1 MTPSSLTPFWR
12 WEEALTRHYLRSD
25 GGFGSA
31 PLSFLDVSGVELARA
46 IGKGPSEAGDA
57 LAAFLAIFRRQTL
70 VDALT
75 YGYSPAPPEGLRVS
89 GFFNFLVLSCHVASA
104 APDVASSGDYRHRLQ
119 EILKMDHGI
128 QTLTGLR
135 KLWERLPKWIEAKR
149 STGQGYRNVVLPNY
163 GTMRQIGYSIRIAF
177 PSRHDLGKME
187 RLFGHFASLPA
198 PTASALVSI
207 VVPELDRHNW
217 SAGFLHAF
225 KDFHAR
231 RQLGERLLAD
241 HPFWVGIL
249 SLRPAAL
256 DPGLDATF
264 EIDLITDA
272 DGQHAYSVRTDIGR
286 VIQRLAGQVQLSS
299 DQDVVNIA
307 AARGEILDLLANPH
321 PSVPASLARSF
332 AEGVL
337 PFSEIEWGTWRAER
351 VPTGA
356 TVRLLIRDDHLRKHD
371 LPSAGKDG
379 WRLLDGITHAEALR
393 VIHRLTGRPPQPE
406 PELARV
412 RLAGGIKMDK
422 VYLGRP
428 GFLPVIEA
436 AEGCAATPTAFDGSQ
451 GSVTASIDGR
461 LVRLA
466 ADGPIEGVWR
476 IAVSEGSVVQAE
488 PNLVFEPHAMEFA
501 VIDPDELASGWRP
514 DEPSLAACVPLA
526 VELADPHSTGGVTD
540 AAFADL
546 LEAVFAKGRRGWS
559 EQDIVGL
566 IAPRL
571 PTPYA
576 VWDMLQLLAD
586 SGWMEPRV
594 SRQWRARRW
603 FLRPPRLLAYSKGD
617 ALLLDGAV
625 PELTRRRIERTA
637 KEMGGTVEWRRSA
650 SGWAIPSGIVRGT
663 QPEPFAAAMQMNLR
677 RSQVEVPMP
686 GSAIQFLPTLYS
698 DNHRIVA
705 SSWNWSSKR
714 FSKGDRADVG
724 PVRLERLTTLKPNA
738 ADVYRVTS
746 GTDVKQLLD
755 GRSAAILMAH
765 RLAGKPAFRFI
776 SQQGLVERLS
786 LAGALPVQIT
796 RYLMLRNGCGPALD
810 FADPGARRYL
820 IACGAEDASMLSDW
834 LGATFD
840 LPRRTGDSR
849 QELLSS
855 LVLGRARG
863 TARSRTMAIQHR
875 EVERC

>member
-1 MTPSSLTPFWR
+1 MTLPNMTPFWR

-46 IGKGPSEAGDA
+46 IGKGPSEAGGA
-57 LAAFLAIFRRQTL
+57 LAAFLTIFRRQAL

-75 YGYSPAPPEGLRVS
+75 YGYSPSPPEGLRVP
-89 GFFNFLVLSCHVASA
+89 GFFNFLILSCHVASA

-135 KLWERLPKWIEAKR
+135 KLWERLPKWIDAKR
-149 STGQGYRNVVLPNY
+149 STGQGYRNVILPSF
-163 GTMRQIGYSIRIAF
+163 GTMRQIGYSVRIAF

-187 RLFGHFASLPA
+187 RLFGHFAELPA
-198 PTASALVSI
+198 PRASALISI
-207 VVPELDRHNW
+207 VVPELHRHNW

-225 KDFHAR
+225 RDFHAR

-241 HPFWVGIL
+241 HPFWVGIM
-249 SLRPAAL
+249 SLRPAATGS
-256 DPGLDATF
+256 GLDATF
-264 EIDLITDA
+264 EIDLTTDS
-272 DGQHAYSVRTDIGR
+272 DGQHAYSVRTDIGG

-299 DQDVVNIA
+299 DQDVVSIA
-307 AARGEILDLLANPH
+307 AARGEILDLLASLP
-321 PSVPASLARSF
+321 PSVPPSLARSF

-337 PFSEIEWGTWRAER
+337 PFSEIEWGLWRAER

-356 TVRLLIRDDHLRKHD
+356 NVRLLVRDDHLRKHD
-371 LPSAGKDG
+371 LPRAGKDG
-379 WRLLDGITHAEALR
+379 WCLLDGVTHAQALG
-393 VIHRLTGRPPQPE
+393 VIHRLTGRRPDPT

-412 RLAGGIKMDK
+412 RVAGGIRMEKA
-422 VYLGRP
+422 YLGRP

-436 AEGCAATPTAFDGSQ
+436 TEGCAARPTAFDGSQ

-476 IAVSEGSVVQAE
+476 IAVAEGGVVQAE
-488 PNLVFEPHAMEFA
+488 PNLVFEPHAREFP
-501 VIDPDELASGWRP
+501 VIEPDELANGWRP
-514 DEPSLAACVPLA
+514 DEPSLAACAPLA
-526 VELADPHSTGGVTD
+526 VELADPPSTDGATD
-540 AAFADL
+540 APLTDL

-566 IAPRL
+566 IASRL

-576 VWDMLQLLAD
+576 VWDVLQLLAD

-594 SRQWRARRW
+594 SRHWRARRW
-603 FLRPPRLLAYSKGD
+603 FLRPPRLLAYPKGD

-625 PELTRRRIERTA
+625 PELTRRRFECTA
-637 KEMGGTVEWRRSA
+637 KEMGGAVEWRRSA
-650 SGWAIPSGIVRGT
+650 GGWAIPSGIVRGT
-663 QPEPFAAAMQMNLR
+663 QPEAFAAAMRMDLR
-677 RSQVEVPMP
+677 RAAVEVPLQ
-686 GSAIQFLPTLYS
+686 GSAIQFRPTLYS
-698 DNHRIVA
+698 ENHRIVA
-705 SSWNWSSKR
+705 SSWNWSSGR
-714 FSKGDRADVG
+714 FSKGHRAEAG
-724 PVRLERLTTLKPNA
+724 AVRLERLTTLKPNA

-746 GTDVKQLLD
+746 GDDVKHLLD

-776 SQQGLVERLS
+776 ADQGLVERLS
-786 LAGALPVQIT
+786 LAGALPTQIT
-796 RYLMLRNGCGPALD
+796 RFLMLRNGCGPALD
-810 FADPGARRYL
+810 FANLSARRYL
-820 IACGAEDASMLSDW
+820 TGCRREDASILSGW
-834 LGATFD
+834 LGATFEM
-840 LPRRTGDSR
+840 PKRTSDNR
-849 QELLSS
+849 QDILRS

-863 TARSRTMAIQHR
+863 TARSRIMKR
-875 EVERC
+875 EEVERC

>member
-1 MTPSSLTPFWR
+1 MTLPSMTPFWR

-46 IGKGPSEAGDA
+46 IGKGPSKAGDA
-57 LAAFLAIFRRQTL
+57 LAAFLTIFRRQAL

-75 YGYSPAPPEGLRVS
+75 YGYSPSPPEGLRVP
-89 GFFNFLVLSCHVASA
+89 GFFNFLILSCHVASA

-135 KLWERLPKWIEAKR
+135 KLWERLPKWIDAKR
-149 STGQGYRNVVLPNY
+149 STGQGYRTVILPSF
-163 GTMRQIGYSIRIAF
+163 GTMRQIGYSVRIAF

-187 RLFGHFASLPA
+187 RLFGHFAQLPT
-198 PTASALVSI
+198 PQASALISI
-207 VVPELDRHNW
+207 VVPELHRHNW

-249 SLRPAAL
+249 SLKASTAGPRL
-256 DPGLDATF
+256 NATF
-264 EIDLITDA
+264 EIELTTDS
-272 DGQHAYSVRTDIGR
+272 DGQHAYSVRTDIAR
-286 VIQRLAGQVQLSS
+286 VIQKLAREVQISS
-299 DQDVVNIA
+299 DQHVVNIA
-307 AARGEILDLLANPH
+307 AARGEILDLLASPP
-321 PSVPASLARSF
+321 PSVPSSLTRSF
-332 AEGVL
+332 SEGVV
-337 PFSEIEWGTWRAER
+337 PFSEIEWGLWRAER

-356 TVRLLIRDDHLRKHD
+356 NVRLLVRNDHLRKHD
-371 LPSAGKDG
+371 LPGAGKDG
-379 WRLLDGITHAEALR
+379 WRLLDGITHAEATR
-393 VIHRLTGRPPQPE
+393 VIHRLTGRLPDPA

-412 RLAGGIKMDK
+412 RVTGGIRMDRA
-422 VYLGRP
+422 YLGRP

-451 GSVTASIDGR
+451 GTVTASIDGS

-466 ADGPIEGVWR
+466 ADRPIEGVWR
-476 IAVSEGSVVQAE
+476 IAVAEGGVVQAE
-488 PNLVFEPHAMEFA
+488 PNLVFERDAREFS
-501 VIDPDELASGWRP
+501 VTEPDELANGWRP
-514 DEPSLAACVPLA
+514 DEPSLAACVPLE
-526 VELADPHSTGGVTD
+526 VDLIDPPSNGGASD
-540 AAFADL
+540 AAFLDL

-559 EQDIVGL
+559 EQDIVRL

-576 VWDMLQLLAD
+576 VWDVLQLLAD

-594 SRQWRARRW
+594 SRAWRARRW
-603 FLRPPRLLAYSKGD
+603 FLRPPRLLAYPKGE

-625 PELTRRRIERTA
+625 PETTRRRFERTA
-637 KEMGGTVEWRRSA
+637 MAMGGKVEWRRSA
-650 SGWAIPSGIVRGT
+650 GGWAIPSGIAKGT
-663 QPEPFAAAMQMNLR
+663 QPEAFAAAMQMELR
-677 RSQVEVPMP
+677 RAEIDVPP
-686 GSAIQFLPTLYS
+686 SGSAIQFRPTLYS
-698 DNHRIVA
+698 ENYRIVA
-705 SSWNWSSKR
+705 SSWNWSSGR
-714 FSKGDRADVG
+714 SSKSDLADAAA
-724 PVRLERLTTLKPNA
+724 VRLERLTTLKPNA

-746 GTDVKQLLD
+746 GNDVKHLLD

-776 SQQGLVERLS
+776 GDQGLVERLS

-810 FADPGARRYL
+810 LANLGARRYVTG
-820 IACGAEDASMLSDW
+820 CRREDASILSGW
-834 LGATFD
+834 LGATFE
-840 LPRRTGDSR
+840 LPKRTGDSR
-849 QELLSS
+849 QNLLRS
-855 LVLGRARG
+855 LVVGRARG
-863 TARSRTMAIQHR
+863 NTASRSIAIHR
-875 EVERC
+875 EEVERC

>member
-1 MTPSSLTPFWR
+1 MTLANMTPFWR

-31 PLSFLDVSGVELARA
+31 SLSFLDVSGVELARA
-46 IGKGPSEAGDA
+46 VGKGPSDAGEA
-57 LAAFLAIFRRQTL
+57 LAGFLKIFERQAL

-75 YGYSPAPPEGLRVS
+75 HGQSPPPPVGLRVP
-89 GFFNFLVLSCHVASA
+89 GFFSYLVLSCHVASA
-104 APDVASSGDYRHRLQ
+104 APDVASSGDYRDRLQ
-119 EILKMDHGI
+119 EILKMGQGI

-135 KLWERLPKWIEAKR
+135 LLWEELPRWIETKR
-149 STGQGYRNVVLPNY
+149 STGQGYRNVVLPDY
-163 GTMRQIGYSIRIAF
+163 GTMKQIGYSIRIAF
-177 PSRHDLGKME
+177 PSRHDLGKMN
-187 RLFGHFASLPA
+187 RLFGHFADLPS
-198 PTASALVSI
+198 PSASELISI
-207 VVPELDRHNW
+207 VVPELGLNW

-249 SLRPAAL
+249 GLRPAAP

-264 EIDLITDA
+264 EIDLTTDA

-299 DQDVVNIA
+299 DPHVVSIA
-307 AARGEILDLLANPH
+307 AARGEILDLLASPP
-321 PSVPASLARSF
+321 PSVPPSLARSF

-337 PFSEIEWGTWRAER
+337 PFSEIEWGLWRAER

-356 TVRLLIRDDHLRKHD
+356 NVRLLVRNDHLRKHD

-379 WRLLDGITHAEALR
+379 WRLLEGITHAEAIR
-393 VIHRLTGRPPQPE
+393 VIHRLTGRLPDPA

-412 RLAGGIKMDK
+412 RVAGGIRMDK

-436 AEGCAATPTAFDGSQ
+436 AEGCAATPTAFDGSR
-451 GSVTASIDGR
+451 GTVATSIDGR

-466 ADGPIEGVWR
+466 TDGPLEGVWR
-476 IAVSEGSVVQAE
+476 IAVAEGGVVQAE
-488 PNLVFEPHAMEFA
+488 PNLVFEPNAREFP
-501 VIDPDELASGWRP
+501 VIEPDELANGWRP
-514 DEPSLAACVPLA
+514 DEPSLAACAPLA
-526 VELADPHSTGGVTD
+526 VELADPNSAGGATD
-540 AAFADL
+540 AAFTDL

-576 VWDMLQLLAD
+576 VWDVLQLLAD

-603 FLRPPRLLAYSKGD
+603 FLRPPRLLAYPKGD

-625 PELTRRRIERTA
+625 PELTRRRFERTA
-637 KEMGGTVEWRRSA
+637 AAMGGTVEWRRSVG
-650 SGWAIPSGIVRGT
+650 GWAIPSGIARGT
-663 QPEPFAAAMQMNLR
+663 QPEAFAEAMQMDLR
-677 RSQVEVPMP
+677 RAEVEVPLP
-686 GSAIQFLPTLYS
+686 GSAIQFRPTLYS
-698 DNHRIVA
+698 ENHRIVA
-705 SSWNWSSKR
+705 SAWNWSSGR
-714 FSKGDRADVG
+714 FSKGDRAG
-724 PVRLERLTTLKPNA
+724 AGAVRLERLTTLKPNA

-746 GTDVKQLLD
+746 GNDVKHLLD

-776 SQQGLVERLS
+776 GDKGVIERVSLV
-786 LAGALPVQIT
+786 GALPIQIT

-810 FADPGARRYL
+810 FANLGARRYVSG
-820 IACGAEDASMLSDW
+820 CRQEDASILSGW
-834 LGATFD
+834 LGATFE
-840 LPRRTGDSR
+840 LPKRTSDSR
-849 QELLSS
+849 QELLRS

-863 TARSRTMAIQHR
+863 TARSRTMAIQR
-875 EVERC
+875 EEVERC